1 MGRQMG
7 IKNKTRLEKHHLA
20 KVAALGCIA
29 CRKLGY
35 EDTPAEIHHIR
46 SGSGLSQRSSHYETI
61 PLCPEHHRHGENA
74 IHRSKVKFE
83 EMFGTE
89 IELLNEVRNEVH
101 L

>member
-1 MGRQMG
+1 MAK
-7 IKNKTRLEKHHLA
+7 IKSKTKDEKHHLA

-46 SGSGLSQRSSHYETI
+46 DGVGMAQRSSHFKTI
-61 PLCPEHHRHGENA
+61 PLCSIHHRTGNDS
-74 IHRSKVKFE
+74 IHAGKNLFE
-83 EMFGTE
+83 WKFGTE
-89 IELLNEVRNEVH
+89 AELLEEVLNE